1 MLLTYG
7 LACVLLNTS
16 NKKGDTMEKQSTIGL
31 YHTPE
36 SMQELEDWLVKANDP
51 MVLTGAMMM
60 YNLMVTRYNK
70 LLDEVTQ

>member
-1 MLLTYG
+1 MQ
-7 LACVLLNTS
+7 
-16 NKKGDTMEKQSTIGL
+16 KQSTIGL

-36 SMQELEDWLVKANDP
+36 SMQELEDWLIKTNDP

-70 LLDEVTQ
+70 LLDEVTP

>member
-1 MLLTYG
+1 MQ
-7 LACVLLNTS
+7 
-16 NKKGDTMEKQSTIGL
+16 KQKTIGL
-31 YHTPE
+31 FHTPD
-36 SMQELEDWLVKANDP
+36 SMQELEDWLKETNNP